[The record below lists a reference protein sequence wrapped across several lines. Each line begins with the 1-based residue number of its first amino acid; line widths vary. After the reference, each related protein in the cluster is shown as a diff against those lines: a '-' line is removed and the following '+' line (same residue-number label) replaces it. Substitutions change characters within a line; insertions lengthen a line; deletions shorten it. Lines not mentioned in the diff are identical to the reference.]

1 MQQKTIAAIATPLA
15 VGGISI
21 IRISG
26 EKAIEVADRV
36 FRSASGALLCDKK
49 GYTACYG
56 GVYHGE
62 TQLDSSVAVLY
73 RAPKSY
79 TGEDVVE
86 LSCHGGL
93 FITREVLRAVLECGA
108 QNAEA
113 GEFTKRAFLNGK
125 LTLTQAE
132 AVIDVINS
140 KNAQALNAAKAGLD
154 GALYRRIQQVQQD
167 LLKIAGH
174 LAAWVDYPEED
185 IDSIDQG
192 ELQDSLALAKKAIA
206 ELLCTFDQ
214 GKLIKEGI
222 DTVIV
227 GKPNVGKSTLM
238 NLLVGSQKSIV
249 TEIAGTTRDVIEET
263 VNIGDVMLRLSDT
276 AGIRDTEDKVEQFG
290 VALARERLDRAALV
304 LAVFDSS
311 TPLNQEDLAIIE
323 KLQSKPSVAV
333 VNKTDL
339 ESKLD
344 MGCISKHFETEVS
357 ISAKDDES
365 IKLLETAIKKQV
377 KLYDFDLSAGMIATE
392 RQRECA
398 INAQQYVG
406 EAIDALVQG
415 MTLDAVTVSIEMAID
430 ALLELTGGRITEE
443 IVNQVFSHFCV
454 GK

>member
-56 GVYHGE
+56 GVYHCE

-108 QNAEA
+108 QNAGA

-192 ELQDSLALAKKAIA
+192 ELQDSLALAKKTIA

-290 VALARERLDRAALV
+290 VALARERLDRSALV

-311 TPLNQEDLAIIE
+311 TTLDQEDLAIIA
-323 KLQSKPSVAV
+323 KLQAKPSVAV

-344 MGCISKHFETEVS
+344 MSYISKHFETVVS

-365 IKLLETAIKKQV
+365 IKLLEAAIKKQV
-377 KLYDFDLSAGMIATE
+377 KLYDFDLAAGMIATE

-406 EAIDALVQG
+406 EAIDALGQG

-443 IVNQVFSHFCV
+443 IINQVFSHFCV